1 MLLSWK
7 KDFEI
12 SSTLRTIILGDRAR
26 GGNLGDPDTG
36 SASEASSSVCF
47 MTEGLLIW
55 CLEGAEDFGSDKLE
69 WVEWVSEEIDLPS
82 SDNLE
87 DSEDG

>member
-12 SSTLRTIILGDRAR
+12 SSTLRTIILGDR
-26 GGNLGDPDTG
+26 GGNLGDSDTA

>member
-1 MLLSWK
+1 M
-7 KDFEI
+7 
-12 SSTLRTIILGDRAR
+12 TLGDR
-26 GGNLGDPDTG
+26 GGNLGDSDTG

-55 CLEGAEDFGSDKLE
+55 FSEGTNEFGRDKLE
-69 WVEWVSEEIDLPS
+69 WVEWVSVEVDLPS

-87 DSEDG
+87 DSEGG